1 LTTLPPPAIS
11 TTLANQT
18 PEADNDDAEIDEP
31 LAFIPPRVVLE
42 SSESEE
48 EGTPRPGSS
57 ASRAHIQNGPGNE
70 NAEEERTVPSV
81 VADRT
86 RMKSKAAASPEEAS
100 ENQRDSDD
108 GDDYVPTKKRKVEG
122 EERASPIKRP
132 RAAATKVK
140 AAATRKPAG
149 KR

>member
-1 LTTLPPPAIS
+1 M
-11 TTLANQT
+11 
-18 PEADNDDAEIDEP
+18 
-31 LAFIPPRVVLE
+31 VLE

-57 ASRAHIQNGPGNE
+57 ASWAHIQNGPGNE